1 MPASVPGSGA
11 AGIVSRLPFVAA
23 LCLAGCAVAP
33 LPTPAPPAATG
44 GGKPLL
50 RVVTT
55 VLPVGLFTQAVAG
68 SCAQVEPL
76 LGANADL
83 HQLPVTP
90 QLIARLQGADVVVFN
105 GLGLEAPLQKL
116 LAAGGSRGPRRIE
129 ASAGI
134 DPLPIDPQSHNS
146 HSHAH
151 DSLSHGQAA
160 NPHVWLDPRR
170 AAAQVRTILAGLVA
184 ADPAQAA
191 CFRRN
196 ADRFLAELERLDRDL
211 SRQLAPYA
219 GRPMLS
225 FHDLAP
231 YFAQR
236 YGLRSESLVELPD
249 ESPSVADLRR
259 LAAELRRQRV
269 QGLLVDPQNERR
281 SFLSLAAD
289 LKLKLLPFDPIE
301 RASEAQARRPSHY
314 LEAMRRNG
322 AAVVNSFG
330 PPSLR

>member
-1 MPASVPGSGA
+1 MPASVPRSGSVA
-11 AGIVSRLPFVAA
+11 IVSGLPFVAA
-23 LCLAGCAVAP
+23 LFLAGCAVAP
-33 LPTPAPPAATG
+33 LPPPAPPAATG
-44 GGKPLL
+44 GGPPPLL
-50 RVVTT
+50 VVTT
-55 VLPVGLFTQAVAG
+55 VLPVGLFTHAVAG
-68 SCAQVEPL
+68 SCAQVESL
-76 LGANADL
+76 LSANADL

-105 GLGLEAPLQKL
+105 GLGLEAPLQRL
-116 LAAGGSRGPRRIE
+116 LAADGSRGPRRIE
-129 ASAGI
+129 AAAGV
-134 DPLPIDPQSHNS
+134 DPLPLEPQSHNS

-151 DSLSHGQAA
+151 DAHPHGHAA

-170 AAAQVRTILAGLVA
+170 AAAQVRTIRAGLVA
-184 ADPAQAA
+184 ADPVRAA

-196 ADRFLAELERLDRDL
+196 ADRFLAELERLDGDL
-211 SRQLAPYA
+211 ARQLAPYA
-219 GRPMLS
+219 GRPMVS

-236 YGLRSESLVELPD
+236 YGLRSESLVELP
-249 ESPSVADLRR
+249 EQNPSVADLRR

-281 SFLSLAAD
+281 SFLSLAED

-301 RASEAQARRPSHY
+301 RASEAQTRRPSHY

-322 AAVVNSFG
+322 TAVVSSFG
-330 PPSLR
+330 P